1 MTKENLKAAKEY
13 LDKIEQAGYTSCE
26 AMGVRVML
34 RYTIERSLDKYA
46 AKRGTE
52 RLADGYLSRDEIL
65 QTYLEKC

>member
-1 MTKENLKAAKEY
+1 MTTDNLRAAKEH
-13 LDKIEQAGYTSCE
+13 LDKIERADYTSRE

-52 RLADGYLSRDEIL
+52 RLAGGYRSRDEIL
-65 QTYLEKC
+65 QAYLE